1 MPSVCQGACVKLCSL
16 VVIRHSMLL
25 SPAAAAAGSVFF
37 NWSFFPY
44 YTAYGKERQGSA
56 FQKPRYFSFFL
67 LDTSASGYGCKLH
80 YTAVLT
86 GQGDFRLIGVD
97 HLF

>member
-1 MPSVCQGACVKLCSL
+1 MKLCSL

-67 LDTSASGYGCKLH
+67 LDTIIFLQLYLFIFINFTEVPPTFK
-80 YTAVLT
+80 
-86 GQGDFRLIGVD
+86 GVC
-97 HLF
+97 HIPCFLP